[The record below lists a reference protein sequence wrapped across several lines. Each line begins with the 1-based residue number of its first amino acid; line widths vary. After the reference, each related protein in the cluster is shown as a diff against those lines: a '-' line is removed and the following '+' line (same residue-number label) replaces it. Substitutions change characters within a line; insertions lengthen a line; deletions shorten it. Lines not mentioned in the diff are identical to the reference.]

1 MNKTID
7 QPVEFATLVR
17 AEPERVYD
25 ALTTAEGLDGWF
37 TKGSSVDAR
46 AGGNIKFRWENW
58 GYQHYSGE
66 DGGPILEAKR
76 PERFA
81 FQWKTDTDSYN
92 TTVEISFEPFE
103 DGTLV
108 KLVEHGFND
117 TPNGLKDMLTRA
129 AGWGEALTLMKFH
142 VERSDNKSRL

>member
-1 MNKTID
+1 MNNTIG
-7 QPVEFATLVR
+7 QKVEFATLVR

-46 AGGNIKFRWENW
+46 PGGKIKFRWEDW

-66 DGGPILEAKR
+66 DGGPVLEAKR

-81 FQWKTDTDSYN
+81 FQWKVDTGSYN
-92 TTVEISFEPFE
+92 TTVEIIFEPFE

-108 KLVEHGFND
+108 KLVEHGFHD
-117 TPNGLKDMLTRA
+117 TATGLKDMLTRA

-142 VERSDNKSRL
+142 VERS

>member
-7 QPVEFATLVR
+7 QKVEFATLVR

-37 TKGSSVDAR
+37 TKGSSIDAR
-46 AGGNIKFRWENW
+46 PGGKINFRWENW

-66 DGGPILEAKR
+66 DGGPVLESKR

-81 FQWKTDTDSYN
+81 FQWNGDTESYK
-92 TTVEISFEPFE
+92 TTVEITFEPLE

-108 KLVEHGFND
+108 KLVEYGFKD
-117 TPNGLKDMLTRA
+117 TPSGLKNMLERA

-142 VERSDNKSRL
+142 VEHS

>member
-1 MNKTID
+1 MIKTID
-7 QPVEFATLVR
+7 QKVEFATLVR

-25 ALTTAEGLDGWF
+25 AMATAEGLDGWF

-46 AGGNIKFRWENW
+46 PGGKINFRWENW

-66 DGGPILEAKR
+66 DGGPVLEAKR
-76 PERFA
+76 PERFS
-81 FQWKTDTDSYN
+81 FQWKVDCDPYN
-92 TTVEISFEPFE
+92 TTVEIIFKPFE

-108 KLVEHGFND
+108 KVVEHGFED
-117 TPNGLKDMLTRA
+117 TPSGLKNMLERA

-142 VERSDNKSRL
+142 VERS